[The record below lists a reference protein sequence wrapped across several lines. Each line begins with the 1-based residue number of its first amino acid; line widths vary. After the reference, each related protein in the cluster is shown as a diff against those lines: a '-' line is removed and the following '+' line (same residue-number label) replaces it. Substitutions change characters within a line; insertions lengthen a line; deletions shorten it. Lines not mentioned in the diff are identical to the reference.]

1 MDTLS
6 ESSHGMPTSS
16 EQPQAD
22 DGFSDTR
29 PNTPICDVEC
39 AVQAFS
45 TAGADLRVD
54 RLKDPSAFS
63 LEIEIVHMGGAE
75 LVSTVWGT
83 DNWLRVELPGH
94 VAVVVNPLRGR
105 PSVFTTSG
113 DSVVATTTTA
123 PILQPQREV
132 KIFRP
137 ADSPVWVLSA
147 HIKDLEQ
154 LFREIT
160 GTDRGG
166 LDFESSLNRES
177 PEGRRFQ
184 RLVDFALEELMVNP
198 SAVDHP
204 IIRRQLED
212 AILGGILSLPGTHH
226 RFLVEPST
234 SAVGSAV
241 VRRAEE
247 FMEAH
252 ADCPIGMSDV
262 AGACDCSRTK
272 LFLAFK
278 RERSWTPLQ
287 FLVRQRMERARRQLL
302 APTQS
307 ITVTRV
313 ALDCGYA
320 SLSRFTQEYRK
331 LYGETPSMTL
341 RRSR

>member
-6 ESSHGMPTSS
+6 ESSQGIPTSS

-22 DGFSDTR
+22 NDSRGAA
-29 PNTPICDVEC
+29 PITPIRDVEG

-45 TAGADLRVD
+45 TAGVDLRVD

-63 LEIEIVHMGGAE
+63 LKIEVVQMGAAE
-75 LVSTVWGT
+75 LVSTQWGT

-94 VAVVVNPLRGR
+94 VAVVVNPVRGT
-105 PSVFTTSG
+105 PSLFTTSG

-147 HIKDLEQ
+147 HIRDLDR
-154 LFREIT
+154 LFREII
-160 GTDRGG
+160 GSDRGG
-166 LDFESSLNRES
+166 LDFESGLNRES

-184 RLVDFALEELMVNP
+184 RLVDFALEELRVNP
-198 SAVDHP
+198 LAVDNP
-204 IIRRQLED
+204 IIRRQLND
-212 AILGGILSLPGTHH
+212 AVLGGILSLPGKHH
-226 RFLVEPST
+226 RLLIDRPS
-234 SAVGSAV
+234 SSVGSAV

-252 ADCPIGMSDV
+252 VDRPIGMSDV
-262 AGACDCSRTK
+262 AAACECSRTK

-278 RERSWTPLQ
+278 RERLWTPLQ
-287 FLVRQRMERARRQLL
+287 FLVRQRMERARRLLL

-307 ITVTRV
+307 VTVTRV